1 MTHLSP
7 TEFVDLIESSALAPE
22 RVRHLESCTRC
33 RAEADALRN
42 ARLVALDDGS
52 PEPSPLFWTHFAA
65 RVSDAVRNEP
75 APIAPARWLRAP
87 MVTWATAATVA
98 ALLIATTV
106 WRTTLHAPSPMR
118 PISQQAAAPVIVPA
132 ASVATADGLVP
143 DDADADEAWAVVRA
157 AAIDLN
163 WDDVREA
170 GISAHPGDVE
180 RVALEL
186 SADERVELA
195 RLLDK
200 DLKRNGA

>member
-1 MTHLSP
+1 M
-7 TEFVDLIESSALAPE
+7 
-22 RVRHLESCTRC
+22 
-33 RAEADALRN
+33 
-42 ARLVALDDGS
+42 
-52 PEPSPLFWTHFAA
+52 
-65 RVSDAVRNEP
+65 
-75 APIAPARWLRAP
+75 
-87 MVTWATAATVA
+87 MTWATAATVA
-98 ALLIATTV
+98 ALVIVTTI

-132 ASVATADGLVP
+132 TSAATADGLVP
-143 DDADADEAWAVVRA
+143 DDADTDEAWAVVRA

-163 WDDVREA
+163 WDDAHEA

-180 RVALEL
+180 RVVLEL